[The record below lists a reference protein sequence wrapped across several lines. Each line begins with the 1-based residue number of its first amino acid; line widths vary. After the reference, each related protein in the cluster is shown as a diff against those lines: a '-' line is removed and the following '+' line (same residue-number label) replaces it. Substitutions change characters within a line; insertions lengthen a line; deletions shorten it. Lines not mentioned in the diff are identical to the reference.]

1 MRVLGRSLAALGAAI
16 AAFALAGA
24 WAGACQAQVD
34 LISPDAIHG
43 VVDLR
48 VAAADGEPSFEDG
61 GFGKS
66 RYGGDGGASFK
77 VTPQIANAALE
88 WTPRFGFDVSA
99 VIDVLAQPGQ
109 EHSVDLGQAY
119 VVFKPVPRSATRFQ
133 LRAGLYYPPI
143 SLENDARAWGVTNT
157 ITPSAINSWIGEEVK
172 VVGLEGKVTR
182 DFGNQQIAATA
193 GLFGD
198 DDTAG
203 TLLAYRGW
211 ALHDVLSQANGSFP
225 LPPLAPFQSQVQ
237 DDETYSNLEI
247 DKRVGFYGRL
257 DWRPLPRLALNVF
270 YYDNRGNMIGVTPD
284 LQWAWLTTFTDVGLR
299 WDADDRTVV
308 LAQALWGR
316 TVMGYPTPGGR
327 FINMDF
333 SSAYVLGTRTFGKSA
348 LTARLDLFDTHD
360 NAALFLGDDN
370 EHGWALTGA
379 WRYPITDI
387 LDLRLEAMRIDSV
400 RPSRALAGEAPHQA
414 QTVLQSSLRL
424 MF

>member
-16 AAFALAGA
+16 AAFALAGS
-24 WAGACQAQVD
+24 WAGASQAQVD
-34 LISPDAIHG
+34 LVSPEAIHG

-48 VAAADGEPSFEDG
+48 VAAADGEPSFTDG

-66 RYGGDGGASFK
+66 RYGGDGGGGFN

-88 WTPRFGFDVSA
+88 WTPRFGFDISA

-119 VVFKPVPRSATRFQ
+119 MVFKPVPRSATRFQ

-182 DFGNQQIAATA
+182 DFGDQQIAATA

-237 DDETYSNLEI
+237 DDETYSNREI

-257 DWRPLPRLALNVF
+257 DWRPLSRLALNVF

-333 SSAYVLGTRTFGKSA
+333 SSAYVLGTRSFGKSA

-360 NAALFLGDDN
+360 NDALFLGDDN

-379 WRYPITDI
+379 WRYPITKI